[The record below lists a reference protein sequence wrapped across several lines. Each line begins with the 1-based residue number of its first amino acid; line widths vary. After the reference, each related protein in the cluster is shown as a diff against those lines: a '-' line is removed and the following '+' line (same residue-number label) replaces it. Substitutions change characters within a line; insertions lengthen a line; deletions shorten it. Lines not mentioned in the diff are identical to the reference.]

1 MNVIKKKVKTRGPAI
16 LPGLCFNGVT
26 SKVAE
31 EAVSDLT
38 GVIGGS
44 YISEKTGNYV
54 KENLDGKEKM
64 KIKSNLLL
72 LIKLIFMCLMLFLFF
87 DVILVL
93 LGSSIIYFDNGFFA
107 FNWNDV
113 FISFFKSGYV
123 GGLILGVGILI
134 KIWLKERKKQKS
146 SLE

>member
-1 MNVIKKKVKTRGPAI
+1 
-16 LPGLCFNGVT
+16 
-26 SKVAE
+26 
-31 EAVSDLT
+31 
-38 GVIGGS
+38 
-44 YISEKTGNYV
+44 
-54 KENLDGKEKM
+54 M

-87 DVILVL
+87 DIISVL

-107 FNWNDV
+107 FSWNDV
-113 FISFFKSGYV
+113 FTSFFKSGYV
-123 GGLILGVGILI
+123 GGLILGVGIWI